1 MAMVMRQRARTILEK
16 SPIIIAVRP
25 NGIGGIEGRELHVE
39 LDIGALR
46 IFISETEWKECND
59 NITKLIEDMRNAHLL

>member
-16 SPIIIAVRP
+16 SSINIAIHP
-25 NGIGGIEGRELHVE
+25 NGVGGVEGRETHVE

-46 IFISETEWKECND
+46 IFISETEWKECNA
-59 NITKLIEDMRNAHLL
+59 NVAKLLKDLANADLL